1 VTPAITSLPR
11 LSAGHASAHAWLTAS
26 NDGTDGAVALG
37 RAARIAALYDE
48 IVIVAAELAGPP
60 MTSAGAQTPR

>member
-11 LSAGHASAHAWLTAS
+11 LSAGPLRLLAWRAAS
-26 NDGTDGAVALG
+26 NDGTDRAVEIT

-48 IVIVAAELAGPP
+48 IVIIAEVAADPAV
-60 MTSAGAQTPR
+60 TCVGAQTRS